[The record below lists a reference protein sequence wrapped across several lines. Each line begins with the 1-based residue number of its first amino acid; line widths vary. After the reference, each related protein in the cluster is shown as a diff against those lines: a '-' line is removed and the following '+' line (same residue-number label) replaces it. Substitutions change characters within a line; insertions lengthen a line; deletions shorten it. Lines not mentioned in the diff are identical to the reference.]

1 MFKIKFTCLNQIRCF
16 FKNVKNVTGFF
27 QNCHRKSGSRHR
39 IFSKMTQDF
48 FKNDTEKAGVDTGK
62 RESTQD
68 FFKNDTGKRESTQDF
83 FKNDTGK
90 EMLRGC
96 LSGISKAGR

>member
-1 MFKIKFTCLNQIRCF
+1 M
-16 FKNVKNVTGFF
+16 
-27 QNCHRKSGSRHR
+27 S
-39 IFSKMTQDF
+39 QDF

-90 EMLRGC
+90 AGVDTGFFQKCHR
-96 LSGISKAGR
+96 IFSKMTQKKWLGYHNKCVSRLNYFEWVECWR

>member
-1 MFKIKFTCLNQIRCF
+1 MSQDFFKIVTEKAG
-16 FKNVKNVTGFF
+16 VDTGFF
-27 QNCHRKSGSRHR
+27 QKCHR

-68 FFKNDTGKRESTQDF
+68 FFKNVTGF
-83 FKNDTGK
+83 FQK
-90 EMLRGC
+90 
-96 LSGISKAGR
+96 